1 MRRQEAERAVAI
13 LERHGARLGITSP
26 DVRSAPLRAGYR
38 ARLIVSADL
47 EPTEA
52 YRERQRAIPGHL
64 QSEESG
70 YEVAEWQTWESFAHW
85 ARWYGVPLTAE
96 EESHGAGSA

>member
-13 LERHGARLGITSP
+13 LARHGARLGVTSP
-26 DVRSAPLRAGYR
+26 DVRPAPLRAGYR

-52 YRERQRAIPGHL
+52 YQERQRAIPGRPWG
-64 QSEESG
+64 QEYT
-70 YEVAEWQTWESFAHW
+70 YEVLDWQTWESFAHW
-85 ARWYGVPLTAE
+85 ARWYGVPLTAD
-96 EESHGAGSA
+96 ANA